1 MGDTIVV
8 GSCNGLIHGID
19 KATGRGRWKYE
30 ARADGGRPEFH
41 SAALVTGGLL
51 ILGSDDRRPDGVGFV
66 YAIEAA
72 SGAARWKT
80 RIGRGS
86 MTDIVRSGDR
96 LFLATLDGELVA
108 LDLATG
114 KKAWSFQGGRPLGS
128 EDVYFLS
135 TPAVTRERV
144 YFGGGD
150 GVLYALSPEAGT
162 LVWKS
167 VIGSRVTT
175 AVVPGADALF
185 LGTLDGRLLRADA
198 SRGEVTAELKLGQ
211 VPYGP
216 IVPSG
221 KLLLVWSTEPE
232 REAPV
237 LNAVEASLSA
247 VRWKQ
252 RAAGGWSSA
261 RPYLWRGKVLAGDEA
276 GRLSAFAPGD
286 GSPVWTRQLDG
297 VIRGV
302 GFGDDRLFVGTLR
315 GAVFAVRIQ
324 ADRD

>member
-1 MGDTIVV
+1 VGDTVVV

-51 ILGSDDRRPDGVGFV
+51 ILGSDDRRTDGVGFV

-72 SGAARWKT
+72 SGAVRWKT

-86 MTDIVRSGDR
+86 MTDVVRSGDR
-96 LFLATLDGELVA
+96 LFLATLDCELVA

-114 KKAWSFQGGRPLGS
+114 RKLWSFQGGKPLGS
-128 EDVYFLS
+128 EDVNFLA

-144 YFGGGD
+144 YFGGSD

-162 LVWKS
+162 LAWKS

-175 AVVPGADALF
+175 AVVPVADALF

-211 VPYGP
+211 VPFGP

-221 KLLLVWSTEPE
+221 KLLLVLSAE
-232 REAPV
+232 REDPV
-237 LNAVEASLSA
+237 LNAVEASLAA
-247 VRWKQ
+247 VRWSQ

-276 GRLSAFAPGD
+276 GRLSAFAPDD

-302 GFGDDRLFVGTLR
+302 GFEDDRLFVGTLR
-315 GAVFAVRIQ
+315 GAVFAVRIP
-324 ADRD
+324 ADSN

>member
-1 MGDTIVV
+1 MGNTVVV

-19 KATGRGRWKYE
+19 KATGSARWKYE

-41 SAALVTGGLL
+41 STPLVTSGLL
-51 ILGSDDRRPDGVGFV
+51 LLGSDDRRPDGVGFV

-72 SGAARWKT
+72 SGAVRWKT
-80 RIGRGS
+80 RIGRGL
-86 MTDIVRSGDR
+86 MTDIVALDDR
-96 LFLATLDGELVA
+96 LFLVTLDGELVA

-114 KKAWSFQGGRPLGS
+114 QKAWSFQGGRPLGS
-128 EDVYFLS
+128 KDMNFLT

-144 YFGGGD
+144 YFGGSD
-150 GVLYALSPEAGT
+150 GVLYALSPEAGA

-175 AVVPGADALF
+175 AVFPGSDALF
-185 LGTLDGRLLRADA
+185 LGTFDGRLLRADA

-211 VPYGP
+211 VPFGP

-221 KLLLVWSTEPE
+221 KLLLVLSAE
-232 REAPV
+232 RDAPV
-237 LNAVEASLSA
+237 LNAVEASLAA
-247 VRWKQ
+247 VRWSQ

-261 RPYLWRGKVLAGDEA
+261 RPYVWRGKALAGDEA
-276 GRLSAFAPGD
+276 GHLSAFAPDD
-286 GSPVWTRQLDG
+286 GSPVWTRQVDG

-302 GFGDDRLFVGTLR
+302 GFEDDRLFVGTLR
-315 GAVFAVRIQ
+315 GAVFAVRIPS
-324 ADRD
+324 DSD